1 MRRQLGLSIRARIT
15 LGSTIIAI
23 VLFSAAVFFFRME
36 VQSILTETTT
46 TLLRNDAAPLVSA
59 LVENA
64 TDPIR
69 EAGEGQLLAVI
80 GPDGVVVE
88 STLPKKLAAEL
99 RTMTQLGDEPESIA
113 AGNSNYWVLK
123 TTVVAS
129 NGTWTIISA
138 RNQEALG
145 LLMSE
150 LDQVLFIGAFVL
162 IVGFGIASWLLTGA
176 ALRPVNRLR
185 EEAESLSVS
194 GSSAELLV
202 PAGKDEV
209 SQLAVTLNDFIT
221 RLRNSV
227 DREKQVVNDA
237 SHELRTPLAVL
248 QTQLELAH
256 LNSGNAQAL
265 EHDIDDASATVTRL
279 SRLATNLLELS
290 KLESQQSQ
298 ASLDWS
304 GLESEIT
311 ASVDRARSAR
321 NSGVL
326 EVAYEIAGDDV
337 DGRYMLSRTNVGQLV
352 DNLIANAVAA
362 MGGTG
367 IVTVSLD
374 RYADGAVIRVVDS
387 GPGMP
392 ADFLPFAFD
401 RFSRP
406 DDSRS
411 SGTGGSGLGL
421 AIVQAI
427 VEHAGGT
434 VRLHNT
440 GSGLAVEIRLP
451 RHSGSSL

>member
-1 MRRQLGLSIRARIT
+1 MRRRLGLSIRARIT
-15 LGSTIIAI
+15 LGSTVIAI
-23 VLFSAAVFFFRME
+23 ALFSAALFVFRLE
-36 VQSILTETTT
+36 VQSILTETTA

-59 LVENA
+59 LVENPA
-64 TDPIR
+64 NPIR
-69 EAGEGQLLAVI
+69 EAGEGQLLAVV
-80 GPDGVVVE
+80 GPDGIVVE

-99 RTMTQLGDEPESIA
+99 RPITELGSEPVSVT
-113 AGNSNYWVLK
+113 AGQSSYWVLK
-123 TTVVAS
+123 TTVMAS
-129 NGTWTIISA
+129 DGEWTIISA

-150 LDQVLFIGAFVL
+150 LDQVLLIGAFVL
-162 IVGFGIASWLLTGA
+162 VSGFAVASWLLTGA

-194 GSSAELLV
+194 GSSELLV
-202 PAGKDEV
+202 PTGKDEV

-248 QTQLELAH
+248 RTQLELAH

-265 EHDIDDASATVTRL
+265 EQDIDDASATVNRL

-290 KLESQQSQ
+290 KLESQQPQ
-298 ASLDWS
+298 AAIDWA

-321 NSGVL
+321 SSATL

-352 DNLIANAVAA
+352 DNLISNAIAA
-362 MGGTG
+362 MDGAGT
-367 IVTVSLD
+367 VTVSLD
-374 RYADGAVIRVVDS
+374 RYADGAILRVVDS

-392 ADFLPFAFD
+392 AEFLPFAFD

-427 VEHAGGT
+427 VEYAGGT
-434 VRLHNT
+434 VKLRNT

-451 RHSGSSL
+451 RRAGTSL